1 MWEHFKFEAKEDE
14 KCHHCAYASVIVCE
28 RDLRTGGSILA
39 LNIGFNEEQWVR
51 NFVVYNN
58 MLCQRLSTFLS
69 YDDTTFR
76 RVIRPFADAR
86 GFLSSLNR
94 GDVA

>member
-1 MWEHFKFEAKEDE
+1 MPPLRICFSY
-14 KCHHCAYASVIVCE
+14 CVCE
-28 RDLRTGGSILA
+28 RSQDWWELLA
-39 LNIGFNEEQWVR
+39 LNIGFNKETWVR
-51 NFVVYNN
+51 NFVVYN

-69 YDDTTFR
+69 YDDTFR